1 MTTITRK
8 CVVVALFGNGMIVD
22 TKFFVNFQFII
33 KKKIVLKLRLQLP
46 HAKLTLDGFGC
57 LV

>member
-22 TKFFVNFQFII
+22 TKFSQIFGL
-33 KKKIVLKLRLQLP
+33 VLKLRLQLP

>member
-1 MTTITRK
+1 MTLY
-8 CVVVALFGNGMIVD
+8 VLALNRGI
-22 TKFFVNFQFII
+22 QEII
-33 KKKIVLKLRLQLP
+33 SEGCSVIEKKIVLKLRLQLP